1 MSATTHTN
9 YDEPWQPIAIK
20 GGWDGVGDNER
31 RELFAVS
38 LNDPKYKQR
47 AIACVNALAG
57 IPDPAAAI
65 QAVKQLLSTI
75 YDDTE
80 GYADGAPDAS
90 AHDKVCNHVSSLAKQ
105 ALALLTPKP

>member
-1 MSATTHTN
+1 MCVSDWKHIRSAT
-9 YDEPWQPIAIK
+9 DGKFIASVVYKPTMKNKIK
-20 GGWDGVGDNER
+20 ESADAER
-31 RELFAVS
+31 IVT
-38 LNDPKYKQR
+38 
-47 AIACVNALAG
+47 CVNSCAG

-75 YDDTE
+75 YEDTE

-90 AHDKVCNHVSSLAKQ
+90 AHDKVCNHVSRLAKR